1 MDNIDNQANF
11 KRNIFSKKNIIIVF
25 IFFAIL
31 ILVSVLTSLF
41 LLNIDFNY
49 IGELASSNPLKGI
62 NILYLIILI
71 FSTIYFI
78 LWNALSVHI
87 KSRHFKIKIKWWEWF
102 LYSLFSMFLKGVTPI
117 SIGVEAYKLYWL
129 YLKGLRPKQVFVIS
143 STSSFYYPL
152 IQIFL
157 SLPSFGIISANY
169 QYIASTTN
177 GLIAYWFS
185 FGGLLVDILVVS
197 CFFIVSFSTK
207 IQYFLVLI
215 WNKILK
221 LFKQKYKNNEQIREE
236 IIDKEIFKEI
246 YLKEIRKISDNLYLI
261 LGFTIYLLLE
271 FFNMYFVF
279 QIIGIGNYV
288 TFSDIYNYTSVSVVA
303 NNFIPIPGAEGTIQY
318 ILSNFFSI
326 INNYQSDQKKIDT
339 AVFVWR
345 SFDFYLPTI
354 LGLLSVPFVLYI
366 HFHKKRIKE

>member
-1 MDNIDNQANF
+1 MDNIENKTNF

-31 ILVSVLTSLF
+31 ILISVLTSLF
-41 LLNIDFNY
+41 LLNIDFSY
-49 IGELASSNPLKGI
+49 IGELASNNKLSGI
-62 NILYLIILI
+62 NIFYLIILI

-102 LYSLFSMFLKGVTPI
+102 LYSFFSMFLKGVTPL

-129 YLKGLRPKQVFVIS
+129 YLKGLKPKQVFVIS

-152 IQIFL
+152 IQIIL
-157 SLPSFGIISANY
+157 SLPSFGIISADYEN
-169 QYIASTTN
+169 ITNTTN

-185 FGGLLVDILVVS
+185 FGGLLVDIIVVS
-197 CFFIVSFSTK
+197 IFFIVSFSTK
-207 IQYFLVLI
+207 IQFFLVLM

-221 LFKQKYKNNEQIREE
+221 LFKQKYKTNEQIREE
-236 IIDKEIFKEI
+236 IIDKAVFKEI
-246 YLKEIRKISDNLYLI
+246 YIKEIKKVNDNLYLI
-261 LGFTIYLLLE
+261 LGFTVYLLLE

-279 QIIGIGNYV
+279 QIIGIGNYG

-326 INNYQSDQKKIDT
+326 INNTEYIQKKIDT
-339 AVFVWR
+339 AVFIWR

-354 LGLLSVPFVLYI
+354 IGLFSVPFVLYI
-366 HFHKKRIKE
+366 HFHKKQLSK